1 MATAATAYAGVR
13 DVLTGKRQIYYG
25 WRVLLVGTIAM
36 ALGSG
41 LSMSSFGLYVHPL
54 EDEFGWN
61 RADVSVAYS
70 VAILTGGLVGPF
82 IGHWVDAHGA
92 RLCIVVGGCLAAC
105 SYILLA
111 MTQELWQFYV
121 FYGIHAVFRQM
132 MFFLPFQSLISQW
145 FERRRGVALSI
156 LGSGFSIGGFVVL
169 PIVAVAIGG
178 LGWRGAFLF
187 SGVVLGIFYLL
198 AGIFVL
204 RNRPADVGELI
215 DGNREP
221 EAGVP
226 ARSASR
232 NAEGMTLR
240 EAMRTPQFWLCA
252 VGFML
257 LFFGMIGWM
266 AHQVPFYESVGMSRA
281 TATFIVSM
289 IAGLGVLSRLSI
301 GLIADHFD
309 RFELVVVALLG
320 TLMLGMVTLLI
331 STHPVAIGIFIICWV
346 IGSSMGPLA
355 ESIVLIKAFGLRH
368 FGSILGAVL
377 VVETSGEVLSPSIAG
392 IIYDRTGS
400 YDGALV
406 MFGAAFALGMVLFVI
421 AARMQTPMNYR
432 HAQEA

>member
-1 MATAATAYAGVR
+1 MATTATAYSEVR
-13 DVLTGKRQIYYG
+13 DVLSGKRHVYYG
-25 WRVLLVGTIAM
+25 WRVLIVGTLAM

-54 EDEFGWN
+54 EQEFGWN

-70 VAILTGGLVGPF
+70 VAILTGGLAGPA

-92 RLCIVVGGCLAAC
+92 RLCIVAGGCLAAL
-105 SYILLA
+105 SYVLLA
-111 MTQELWQFYV
+111 MTQELWQFYA

-132 MFFLPFQSLISQW
+132 MFFLPFQALISQW
-145 FERRRGVALSI
+145 FERRRGIALSI

-169 PIVAVAIGG
+169 PIVAVSIGG

-187 SGVVLGIFYLL
+187 SGAVLGIFYLVS
-198 AGIFVL
+198 GIFVL

-215 DGNREP
+215 DGNQEP
-221 EAGVP
+221 DAAAP
-226 ARSASR
+226 ARPVSR
-232 NAEGMTLR
+232 NAEGMTLG

-289 IAGLGVLSRLSI
+289 IAGFGVISRLSI
-301 GLIADHFD
+301 GVIADRFE

-320 TLMLGMVTLLI
+320 MLLLAMLTLLI
-331 STHPVAIGIFIICWV
+331 STHPLAIGIFILCWV

-406 MFGAAFALGMVLFVI
+406 MFGSAFALGMVLFVM
-421 AARMQTPMNYR
+421 AARMRTPMNYR
-432 HAQEA
+432 GSQEA

>member
-1 MATAATAYAGVR
+1 
-13 DVLTGKRQIYYG
+13 
-25 WRVLLVGTIAM
+25 
-36 ALGSG
+36 
-41 LSMSSFGLYVHPL
+41 
-54 EDEFGWN
+54 
-61 RADVSVAYS
+61 
-70 VAILTGGLVGPF
+70 
-82 IGHWVDAHGA
+82 
-92 RLCIVVGGCLAAC
+92 
-105 SYILLA
+105 
-111 MTQELWQFYV
+111 MTQELWQFYA

-132 MFFLPFQSLISQW
+132 MFFLPFQALISQW
-145 FERRRGVALSI
+145 FERRRGIALSI
-156 LGSGFSIGGFVVL
+156 LGSGFSIGGFIVL
-169 PIVAVAIGG
+169 PIVAVSIGG

-187 SGVVLGIFYLL
+187 SGAVLGIFYLVS
-198 AGIFVL
+198 GIFVL

-215 DGNREP
+215 DGNQ
-221 EAGVP
+221 EADAAAP
-226 ARSASR
+226 ARAASR
-232 NAEGMTLR
+232 NAEGMTLG

-289 IAGLGVLSRLSI
+289 IAGFGVISRLSI
-301 GLIADHFD
+301 GVIAD
-309 RFELVVVALLG
+309 RFERFELIVVALLG
-320 TLMLGMVTLLI
+320 MLLLAMLTLLI
-331 STHPVAIGIFIICWV
+331 STHPVAIGVFIFCWV

-406 MFGAAFALGMVLFVI
+406 MFGSAFALGMVLFVM
-421 AARMQTPMNYR
+421 AARMRTPMNYR
-432 HAQEA
+432 GSQEA

>member
-1 MATAATAYAGVR
+1 MATAGTAYAEVR
-13 DVLTGKRQIYYG
+13 DVLSGRRHVYYG
-25 WRVLLVGTIAM
+25 WRVLIAGTIAM

-54 EDEFGWN
+54 EQDFGWD
-61 RADVSVAYS
+61 RADTSLAYS
-70 VAILTGGLVGPF
+70 IAILTGGVVDPF

-92 RLCIVVGGCLAAC
+92 RLCIIAGGCLAAC
-105 SYILLA
+105 SYVLLA

-132 MFFLPFQSLISQW
+132 MFFLPFQALISQW
-145 FERRRGVALSI
+145 FERRRGIALSI
-156 LGSGFSIGGFVVL
+156 LGSGFSIGGFIVL
-169 PIVAVAIGG
+169 PIVAVLIGG

-187 SGVVLGIFYLL
+187 SGAIVGVFYLT

-204 RNRPADVGELI
+204 RNLPADVGELI
-215 DGNREP
+215 DGDDEP
-221 EAGVP
+221 YAGAP
-226 ARSASR
+226 PRPASR
-232 NAEGMTLR
+232 NAEGLTLR

-281 TATFIVSM
+281 TATFIVSI
-289 IAGLGVLSRLSI
+289 IAGFGVFSRLSI
-301 GLIADHFD
+301 GIIAD
-309 RFELVVVALLG
+309 RFERFEFVVVALLG
-320 TLMLGMVTLLI
+320 MLLLGMLVLLV
-331 STHPVAIGIFIICWV
+331 STHPLAIGLFIVCWV

-368 FGSILGAVL
+368 FGSILGAVV
-377 VVETSGEVLSPSIAG
+377 VVETAGEMLSPSLAG
-392 IIYDRTGS
+392 LIYDRNGS
-400 YDGALV
+400 YDLALV
-406 MFGAAFALGMVLFVI
+406 MFGTAFAVGMVLFVI

-432 HAQEA
+432 SAQEA